1 MKSLIVE
8 DDFTSRLL
16 LQAILSRF
24 GECHIAV
31 NGREAVEA
39 FGAARASG
47 RGYDLVCMD
56 IMMPEMDGHSALE
69 AIRKAEMEEGVS
81 SGLAAKVVMTTALD
95 SVKDVAAAFR
105 GLCDAYLVK
114 PINSAELIEQLREF
128 SLVA

>member
-1 MKSLIVE
+1 MKSLVVE

-31 NGREAVEA
+31 NGVEAVEA
-39 FGAARASG
+39 FRAARAG
-47 RGYDLVCMD
+47 GCGYNLVCMD
-56 IMMPEMDGHSALE
+56 IMMPEMDGQSALE
-69 AIRKAEMEEGVS
+69 ALRKIETEEGVPA
-81 SGLAAKVVMTTALD
+81 GGAAKVMMTTALS

-114 PINSAELIEQLREF
+114 PIDSAQFIQQLREF
-128 SLVA
+128 SLLA